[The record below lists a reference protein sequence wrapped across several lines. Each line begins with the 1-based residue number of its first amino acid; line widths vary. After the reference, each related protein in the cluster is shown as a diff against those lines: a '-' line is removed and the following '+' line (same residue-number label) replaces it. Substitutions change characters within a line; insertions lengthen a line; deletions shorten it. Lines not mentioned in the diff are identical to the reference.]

1 MRKMTPMILVILMLA
16 SVLSSIDVYELQE
29 QNEFEE
35 TSARAG
41 ADPEVV
47 YVTSPRETT
56 TAAGGGVINELLA
69 GEPVNFKAYLRN
81 SGDAD
86 LTNMQYQVNVYVDDQ
101 GQRGDLATDSNLSLI
116 HI

>member
-56 TAAGGGVINELLA
+56 TPAGGGVINELLA
-69 GEPVNFKAYLRN
+69 GEPVNSRH
-81 SGDAD
+81 
-86 LTNMQYQVNVYVDDQ
+86 T
-101 GQRGDLATDSNLSLI
+101 
-116 HI
+116 

>member
-29 QNEFEE
+29 QKEFEE

-41 ADPEVV
+41 ADAEVV
-47 YVTSPRETT
+47 FVTSPRETLM
-56 TAAGGGVINELLA
+56 AGDEVTDQLLA

-81 SGDAD
+81 GGDAD
-86 LTNMQYQVNVYVDDQ
+86 LTNMQYQVTVYE
-101 GQRGDLATDSNLSLI
+101 LSLI

>member
-29 QNEFEE
+29 QKEFEE

-47 YVTSPRETT
+47 YVTSPREDIVR
-56 TAAGGGVINELLA
+56 GWI
-69 GEPVNFKAYLRN
+69 AYQPNASRRA
-81 SGDAD
+81 S
-86 LTNMQYQVNVYVDDQ
+86 
-101 GQRGDLATDSNLSLI
+101 
-116 HI
+116 